1 MYNDLFTV
9 FGLTVHG
16 YGLMIGLGVVASL
29 MISWRRARKKGVS
42 EDTVSTMTILAVVIG
57 FLGGKV
63 FYLLTHWSYFMA
75 DPLGSLGS
83 EGFVVYGGILFGFA
97 ACWLYAR
104 RKGDRFLPW
113 SDLLL
118 PGVAVAQGFGRVGCF
133 LAGCCYGAP
142 TDSCIGVTFPA
153 GSFAPAGVPLWPTQL
168 ISAAGD
174 LLLALI
180 LLRMDRKKTYDGR
193 ITVWYV
199 ILYTVGRFLVEFL
212 RADNRGSVGALSAS
226 QFIGLFVIAAALA
239 LRVFLKRG
247 QNSEKQDKN

>member
-9 FGLTVHG
+9 FGVTVHG

-29 MISWRRARKKGVS
+29 MISWRRARQKNVS

-63 FYLLTHWSYFMA
+63 FFLLTHWSFFLS
-75 DPLGSLGS
+75 DPAGALGS

-104 RKGDRFLPW
+104 KKGERFIFW
-113 SDLLL
+113 ADLLL
-118 PGVAVAQGFGRVGCF
+118 PGVAVAQGMGRIGCF

-153 GSFAPAGVPLWPTQL
+153 GSFAPSGVALWPTQL

-174 LLLALI
+174 LLLGG
-180 LLRMDRKKTYDGR
+180 LLLWMDRKEHYEGR
-193 ITVWYV
+193 LTVWYL
-199 ILYTVGRFLVEFL
+199 ILYSVGRFLVEFL
-212 RADNRGSVGALSAS
+212 RADNRGAVGPLSSS
-226 QFIGLFVIAAALA
+226 QFIGLFVVAAALA
-239 LRVFLKRG
+239 LRSGLKKGLAR
-247 QNSEKQDKN
+247 

>member
-29 MISWRRARKKGVS
+29 MISWRRARSKGMS
-42 EDTVSTMTILAVVIG
+42 EDMVSTMTIMAVVIG

-63 FYLLTHWSYFMA
+63 FFLLTHWSYFLS
-75 DPLGSLGS
+75 DPAGALGS

-104 RKGDRFLPW
+104 KKGDRFLRW

-118 PGVAVAQGFGRVGCF
+118 PGVAVAQGFGRIGCF

-142 TDSCIGVTFPA
+142 TDSCLGVTFPA
-153 GSFAPAGVPLWPTQL
+153 GSFAPAGVALWPTQL
-168 ISAAGD
+168 ISSAGD
-174 LLLALI
+174 LLLAAI
-180 LLRMDRKKTYDGR
+180 LLGMDRKEHYEGKL
-193 ITVWYV
+193 TVWYLL
-199 ILYTVGRFLVEFL
+199 LYSVGRFLVEFL
-212 RADNRGSVGALSAS
+212 RADNRGTVGALSAS
-226 QFIGLFVIAAALA
+226 QFIGLFVIAGALV
-239 LRVFLKRG
+239 LRHVLKRG
-247 QNSEKQDKN
+247 QAHAQ

>member
-1 MYNDLFTV
+1 MYNDLFSV

-29 MISWRRARKKGVS
+29 LISWRKARMKGVS
-42 EDTVSTMTILAVVIG
+42 EDMVSTMTILAVVIG

-75 DPLGSLGS
+75 DPVGSLGS
-83 EGFVVYGGILFGFA
+83 EGFVVYGGIIFGFA
-97 ACWLYAR
+97 ACWIYAR
-104 RKGDRFLPW
+104 LKGERFVFW

-118 PGVAVAQGFGRVGCF
+118 PGVAVAQGFGRIGCF

-153 GSFAPAGVPLWPTQL
+153 GSFAPAGVALWPTQL

-174 LLLALI
+174 LLLAVI
-180 LLRMDRKKTYDGR
+180 LMQMDKKEHYDGK
-193 ITVWYV
+193 ITVWYL
-199 ILYTVGRFLVEFL
+199 ILYTLGRFLVEFL
-212 RADNRGSVGALSAS
+212 RADNRGNVGILSAS
-226 QFIGLFVIAAALA
+226 QFIGLFVFAAAFA
-239 LRVFLKRG
+239 LRAYLKRG
-247 QNSEKQDKN
+247 HTSEQQ